1 MVSWDPRLPHMEAI
15 QQKHWRAMTTLDPY
29 LKEVFP
35 EPPLPVPPGLRG
47 WKEPAARSD
56 RELGRG
62 GPCLPP
68 PGSALDPR
76 PSVAYI
82 TASALRMGSVI

>member
-1 MVSWDPRLPHMEAI
+1 MKNPARIKLRTLSVDLPS
-15 QQKHWRAMTTLDPY
+15 TLYPTVHR
-29 LKEVFP
+29 E
-35 EPPLPVPPGLRG
+35 LRG

-76 PSVAYI
+76 PSAAYI